1 MHTPG
6 TEPQANGLGAAA
18 KRLSEHASAL
28 ARLELELAQVELKEK
43 AGVLGKGISFFV
55 GAAVFGLFAL
65 GFLFATVAAAIALAL
80 PTWAALLIVGGV
92 LVLIAGIFGLIG
104 RRDMRKGVPPVP
116 KQAIDEAKAT
126 SAALRSGK

>member
-43 AGVLGKGISFFV
+43 AGVLGKGIGFLV

-65 GFLFATVAAAIALAL
+65 GFLFATVAAVIALAL
-80 PTWAALLIVGGV
+80 PMWASLLIVTGV
-92 LVLIAGIFGLIG
+92 LVLIAGILALIG
-104 RRDMRKGVPPVP
+104 RRKMRKGVPPVP

-126 SAALRSGK
+126 SAALRSGR